1 MVFRFPMRYTAAMKR
16 IHYNVPADAPLE
28 ERLMV
33 KREEVEN
40 ARRVLRENPHSRWY
54 DQSRRHL
61 AVLEQELAAYEAQA
75 QAEGLVVAAPE
86 PSL

>member
-1 MVFRFPMRYTAAMKR
+1 MVFRFQVGYNPRMKR

-33 KREEVEN
+33 KREEIEN
-40 ARRVLRENPHSRWY
+40 ARRVLRENSHSRWY

-61 AVLEQELAAYEAQA
+61 AVLEEELAAYEAQA
-75 QAEGLVVAAPE
+75 LAEGLTLPAWE
-86 PSL
+86 PAL

>member
-1 MVFRFPMRYTAAMKR
+1 MAFRFQVGYTARMKR

-28 ERLMV
+28 ERLTV

-40 ARRVLRENPHSRWY
+40 ARRVLRENSHSRWY

-61 AVLEQELAAYEAQA
+61 AVLEEELAAYETQARAQGLIVPA
-75 QAEGLVVAAPE
+75 QE
-86 PSL
+86 PVL

>member
-1 MVFRFPMRYTAAMKR
+1 MVFRFQLGYNPRMKR

-40 ARRVLRENPHSRWY
+40 SRRVLRENPQSRWY

-61 AVLEQELAAYEAQA
+61 AVLEEELAAYETEARAQ
-75 QAEGLVVAAPE
+75 GLILSAPE
-86 PSL
+86 PAL